1 MKRSDITAQTTA
13 VHAPTKTAEAKR
25 VERSTAA
32 FRLTCALGNVS
43 LAPEVLVL
51 VSELDVEVDDF
62 VLSVF
67 DAEVSDEVGY
77 EVAVAV
83 ALVEP

>member
-1 MKRSDITAQTTA
+1 M
-13 VHAPTKTAEAKR
+13 
-25 VERSTAA
+25 
-32 FRLTCALGNVS
+32 S

-62 VLSVF
+62 FLSVV